1 MDLPHRAVNTD
12 RKGENGEARSVFLRF
27 TKVVLGIVISF
38 SVKKKSILHFFM
50 CENMLISVQ
59 IKFFSL
65 SLIKSQDRCIS
76 FLEMPE

>member
-38 SVKKKSILHFFM
+38 SVKKKAYY
-50 CENMLISVQ
+50 ISLCVK
-59 IKFFSL
+59 I
-65 SLIKSQDRCIS
+65 C
-76 FLEMPE
+76 